1 MKNYPDGKPSLLL
14 SLLPLATLVALLFV
28 SIRMFGSDAL
38 AGSSQIVLLMSTA
51 VCSLIAMLCCKT
63 RWKTIEAGIT
73 ANVTGIAPA
82 IFILLLIGAL
92 SGSWMA
98 SGIVPTLIYYGM
110 KLIHSSV
117 FLASSCLIC
126 AVVSVIT
133 GSSWTTVATIG
144 VALMGI
150 GQAHGYQSPWIAGAI
165 ISGSYFG
172 DKVSPLSDTTVL
184 AASVTGTPLF
194 THIRYMLFTTVP
206 SITITLL
213 IFLVAGFFHTPASPH
228 TAGEYAAALQATF
241 HISPWLLLAPLTVGI
256 LIARKTPALITLFAG
271 AALAALLALIFQPRI
286 LHEIAGD
293 DASGAAAMFRG
304 VFISLF
310 GSTAVETGSESLN
323 DLVSTGGMGGMMNTI
338 WLILCAMSF
347 GGAMTAS
354 GMLQSI
360 IGSIIRFMKSTFG
373 MVAST
378 AASGIFFNI
387 VTADQYMSILIT
399 GNMFKDT
406 YLGKGYENRLLSRTI
421 EDAVTVTSPLIPWN
435 TCGMT
440 QSHVLKVDAFVYFP
454 FCFFNLISPF
464 MTVLMAA
471 VGFRI
476 HRSKPEQ
483 AEGIKS
489 E

>member
-1 MKNYPDGKPSLLL
+1 MKNLIDGRPSLLL

-38 AGSSQIVLLMSTA
+38 AGSSQIVLLISTA
-51 VCSLIAMLCCKT
+51 VCSFVAMTCCKT

-110 KLIHSSV
+110 NLIHSSV
-117 FLASSCLIC
+117 FLASSCAIC

-165 ISGSYFG
+165 ISGAYFG
-172 DKVSPLSDTTVL
+172 DKISPLSDTTVL

-194 THIRYMLFTTVP
+194 THIRYMLITTVP
-206 SITITLL
+206 SITIALL
-213 IFLVAGFFHTPASPH
+213 IFLVAGFFHTPASQH
-228 TAGEYAAALQATF
+228 TANEYADALQATF
-241 HISPWLLLAPLTVGI
+241 NISPWLLLVPIVVGI
-256 LIARKTPALITLFAG
+256 LIVRKTPALITLFAG
-271 AALAALLALIFQPRI
+271 AALAGLFALIFQPRI
-286 LHEIAGD
+286 LNEIAGG
-293 DASGAAAMFRG
+293 DAPSGAAALFKG

-310 GSTAVETGSESLN
+310 GSTAVETGNEGLN
-323 DLVSTGGMGGMMNTI
+323 NLVSTGGMGGMMNTI

-360 IGSIIRFMKSTFG
+360 ISAIIRFMKSTFG

-378 AASGIFFNI
+378 VASGIFFNI
-387 VTADQYMSILIT
+387 VTADQYMSILLT

-406 YLGKGYENRLLSRTI
+406 YLEKGYENRLLSRTI

-440 QSHVLKVDAFVYFP
+440 QSHVLKVDAFIYFP

-471 VGFRI
+471 IGFKIYRKKGEMVVDE
-476 HRSKPEQ
+476 R
-483 AEGIKS
+483 
-489 E
+489 